1 MYRKSFSIMVLIV
14 LVLTIFLTGCGEDEE
29 EIASLSLSIGVS
41 PAMSPGSYSVRV
53 TVTGTG
59 MTPVIKTQ
67 TLSSQSISIG
77 EHKMTIINI
86 PAGSN
91 RNVKVEIL
99 RDNEI
104 TFESSDTID
113 LVGGITNN
121 LSTQVSP
128 VDHELI
134 ADYET
139 TILNTTNLENG
150 FVKIDASQSYDTHYD
165 IEISWDWGDGTVTD
179 FDSRFRAEH
188 TYTSPGVY
196 EITITFRDQSD
207 NPIAVTESVIVTT
220 SFISGNSNGQGLIR
234 PGVGIAGV
242 DLGDSLVDLDDLYGE
257 PDMFE
262 YDEDTDTY
270 DFFYADIGLLGFFWN
285 DFTVAMLTI
294 LEPNTSETAGGNGLG
309 SSRTSVESEFGR
321 AEEIDG
327 LVYWYWAI
335 GIAFGYDNSSRVEDI
350 SVFEPFLEAPARQTS
365 TSQRGQKI
373 RNSSLFKER
382 HRTTRRMLIQN

>member
-1 MYRKSFSIMVLIV
+1 MYRKSFSIMALMI
-14 LVLTIFLTGCGEDEE
+14 LVLTIFLPGCGEDEE
-29 EIASLSLSIGVS
+29 ETASLSLSIGIS
-41 PAMSPGSYSVRV
+41 PAMSPASYSVRV
-53 TVTGTG
+53 TITGAG

-67 TLSSQSISIG
+67 TLSPQSISIG
-77 EHKMTIINI
+77 EHKMIIVNI

-104 TFESSDTID
+104 TFEASDTVD
-113 LVGGITNN
+113 LTGGGTNY
-121 LSTQVSP
+121 LSTQVNP

-134 ADYET
+134 ANYEAT
-139 TILNTTNLENG
+139 LLNTTDLENG

-179 FDSRFRAEH
+179 FSSRFRAEH
-188 TYTSPGVY
+188 TYTTPGVY
-196 EITITFRDQSD
+196 SITITLRDKSG
-207 NPIAVTESVIVTT
+207 NPIVVTESVIITT
-220 SFISGNSNGQGLIR
+220 GFINGNGNGPYLIR
-234 PGVGIAGV
+234 PGVGVADANI
-242 DLGDSLVDLDDLYGE
+242 GDSLIDLDDLYGE
-257 PDMFE
+257 PDVFV

-270 DFFYADIGLLGFFWN
+270 DFYYVDIGLMGFFWN
-285 DFTVAMLTI
+285 DLTVGILTI
-294 LEPNTSETAGGNGLG
+294 VEPNTSRTAGGNGLG
-309 SSRTSVESEFGR
+309 STRTSVEREFGR

-327 LVYWYWAI
+327 QVYWYWTI
-335 GIAFGYDNSSRVEDI
+335 GIAFGYDYNSRVEDI
-350 SVFEPFLEAPARQTS
+350 SIFEPFLEAPARQTN